1 MLDRAAAA
9 HTSLIRVIANWHDI
23 APTRPRDPSDPADP
37 AYRFE
42 GFDDLVWQSGLR
54 GIRVLL
60 TVWGTPRWASASHK
74 LNASPRPSDL
84 GKFCTA
90 LATRYSGHFRGR
102 MFVGY
107 YSVWNEPNK
116 EQFLSPQFDV
126 HRRDV
131 APKVYAAMF
140 RSCAAGIKSASPQ
153 ALVAIGETS
162 PRGTDRPRGAV
173 QASHSP
179 GRFAELLAQ
188 ARPQLRFDAWAH
200 HPYPQGYRGSPTASF
215 AWPNVGVGNLPRFE
229 SRLAALFHRRVPLW
243 LTEFA
248 YQTRPEQPGG
258 VTYAQ
263 QAASLARAFDAS
275 VDVPSVGMF
284 VWYIFRDTVGQ
295 RWQSGV
301 LRRGSQPKPSYFTL
315 RTKAAALDVA
325 NPTIVIPPKPD
336 PRVPLSVVDFKAD
349 QVPGDPPIGMT
360 YRVFDTRGNL
370 AVVGQ
375 ARAIVPLQ
383 GTIDVVLRFRPQPA
397 KTYVALIDLND
408 IHGHTSER
416 RARLLVTRRLK

>member
-1 MLDRAAAA
+1 
-9 HTSLIRVIANWHDI
+9 
-23 APTRPRDPSDPADP
+23 
-37 AYRFE
+37 
-42 GFDDLVWQSGLR
+42 
-54 GIRVLL
+54 
-60 TVWGTPRWASASHK
+60 
-74 LNASPRPSDL
+74 
-84 GKFCTA
+84 
-90 LATRYSGHFRGR
+90 
-102 MFVGY
+102 
-107 YSVWNEPNK
+107 
-116 EQFLSPQFDV
+116 
-126 HRRDV
+126 
-131 APKVYAAMF
+131 MF
-140 RSCAAGIKSASPQ
+140 RSCAAGIKKASAQ

-162 PRGTDRPRGAV
+162 PRGSDRPRGVV

-179 GRFAELLAQ
+179 GRFAQLLAQ

-215 AWPNVGVGNLPRFE
+215 SWPNVGVGNLPRFE
-229 SRLAALFHRRVPLW
+229 SRLTALFHRRVPLW

-248 YQTRPEQPGG
+248 YQTAPEQPSG

-263 QAASLARAFDAS
+263 QAAYLGRAFDAS
-275 VDVPSVGMF
+275 VNVPSVGMF

-301 LRRGSQPKPSYFTL
+301 LRRNSQPNPSYFTF
-315 RTKAAALDVA
+315 RSKAAQHDVA
-325 NPTIVIPPKPD
+325 NPTIVVPPRPD

-370 AVVGQ
+370 AVIGQ

-397 KTYVALIDLND
+397 RTYVALIDLND
-408 IHGHTSER
+408 IHGHTSQR
-416 RARLLVTRRLK
+416 RARLLVTRR

>member
-1 MLDRAAAA
+1 TA

-23 APTRPRDPSDPADP
+23 APTRPRNPSDPADP
-37 AYRFE
+37 AYHFE

-84 GKFCTA
+84 GGFCTA
-90 LATRYSGHFRGR
+90 LATRYSGHYR
-102 MFVGY
+102 
-107 YSVWNEPNK
+107 VWNEPNK
-116 EQFLSPQFDV
+116 EQFLSPQFDA

-140 RSCAAGIKSASPQ
+140 RSCAAGIKKASPQ

-162 PRGTDRPRGAV
+162 PRGSDRPRGVV

-179 GRFAELLAQ
+179 GRFAQLLAQ

-215 AWPNVGVGNLPRFE
+215 SWPNVGVGNLPRFE
-229 SRLAALFHRRVPLW
+229 SRLTALFHRRVPLW

-248 YQTRPEQPGG
+248 YQTAPEQPSG

-263 QAASLARAFDAS
+263 QAAYLGRAFDAS
-275 VDVPSVGMF
+275 VNVPSV
-284 VWYIFRDTVGQ
+284 
-295 RWQSGV
+295 
-301 LRRGSQPKPSYFTL
+301 
-315 RTKAAALDVA
+315 
-325 NPTIVIPPKPD
+325 
-336 PRVPLSVVDFKAD
+336 
-349 QVPGDPPIGMT
+349 
-360 YRVFDTRGNL
+360 
-370 AVVGQ
+370 
-375 ARAIVPLQ
+375 
-383 GTIDVVLRFRPQPA
+383 
-397 KTYVALIDLND
+397 
-408 IHGHTSER
+408 
-416 RARLLVTRRLK
+416 